1 MTGYS
6 TSLRLWE
13 GTPGD
18 PAIKNAW
25 GTALNT
31 NDNLIE
37 AAIIGTATVSV
48 AGQST
53 YTLSTNNGAADQA
66 RPLLQVYTGALTG
79 DCTVT
84 VPNVP
89 KIGYAQNNTTG
100 GHNIILTA
108 GAGTTATIPP
118 GGAWYL
124 WSSDGSTN
132 ASLVSLGFSGGLS
145 VSSITTTGGATI
157 GGALVGNSLSITTT
171 GTIAGNVNLGGTLG
185 VTGTMNG
192 GVSMT
197 GGATIAGGGTI
208 SGLTVP
214 ILPASGGL
222 GVNTS
227 APANGQIPIGQGTTA
242 TAWGTITQGA
252 NVTITNGAGSIKIDA
267 SGVSNTAPIAA
278 TNSSAS
284 VGSLAVTTGTF
295 TAPSAGKL
303 MITARAGCNN
313 NTYLNSISI
322 TASLAGL
329 ISGYAQTIY
338 TAGDAVA
345 WLPMTASQ
353 TTTLTATANANAS
366 TNIAVGVSAF
376 FIQGA

>member
-132 ASLVSLGFSGGLS
+132 ASRSRRSPPPAARQS
-145 VSSITTTGGATI
+145 AARWWATRCRSPPP
-157 GGALVGNSLSITTT
+157 ARSP
-171 GTIAGNVNLGGTLG
+171 
-185 VTGTMNG
+185 
-192 GVSMT
+192 
-197 GGATIAGGGTI
+197 AT
-208 SGLTVP
+208 S
-214 ILPASGGL
+214 
-222 GVNTS
+222 TS
-227 APANGQIPIGQGTTA
+227 AGR
-242 TAWGTITQGA
+242 W
-252 NVTITNGAGSIKIDA
+252 
-267 SGVSNTAPIAA
+267 VSP
-278 TNSSAS
+278 
-284 VGSLAVTTGTF
+284 G
-295 TAPSAGKL
+295 
-303 MITARAGCNN
+303 R
-313 NTYLNSISI
+313 
-322 TASLAGL
+322 
-329 ISGYAQTIY
+329 
-338 TAGDAVA
+338 
-345 WLPMTASQ
+345 
-353 TTTLTATANANAS
+353 
-366 TNIAVGVSAF
+366 
-376 FIQGA
+376 